1 MIDLLKDKQSEIAAL
16 CQQYRIRKLE
26 VFGSAATGAFNPESS
41 DIDFLVD
48 LGEYDQTVAD
58 RYLDLAIAL
67 EALLERS
74 IELITI
80 RAIKNPYFQASV
92 NRHRE
97 TVYDAGDRRAAA

>member
-1 MIDLLKDKQSEIAAL
+1 MIDLLKDKQPEIAAF
-16 CQQYRIRKLE
+16 CQHYRIRKLE

-48 LGEYDQTVAD
+48 LGEYDDSVAD

-67 EALLERS
+67 EALLGRS
-74 IELITI
+74 IDLITT
-80 RAIKNPYFQASV
+80 RAIKNPYFQVSV

-97 TVYDAGDRRAAA
+97 TVYDAGDRQAAA